1 MREVTSTFNI
11 FEHGRT
17 THNNRPYLL
26 SAVKR
31 VIESPKTQEAL
42 KLGELYGYYGHGK
55 RQYADKLNPSEIE
68 VVTIKGKQV
77 VLEQVPSNV
86 TIALSVDD
94 QGNVTHT
101 ERILDTQTGLVVDAM
116 ESSGVG
122 GWSWAASG
130 EANNFK
136 GFGGFDYVKRPS
148 YIDNDKRTKLML
160 ESLGV
165 DNVKDAVLHNLVEA
179 GLSDEE
185 SNLIFESWEE
195 KTPSNEEA
203 NSLKFQCLMFESI
216 IENNETHHKTVV
228 SELNEQISE
237 AMSWKETR
245 SKLMLESLSALPII
259 PTDEQKEAFINL
271 SSDDD
276 LRIVASMFESVQESL
291 MTLPSGMG
299 ESLKLDKGKAGKT
312 SNELSGHHYIDLSG
326 TVTNPFNKG

>member
-77 VLEQVPSNV
+77 VIEQVPSNV
-86 TIALSVDD
+86 TISLAVDD
-94 QGNVTHT
+94 KGNVTHT
-101 ERILDTQTGLVVDAM
+101 ERILDTPTGLIVDAM

-130 EANNFK
+130 QANNFK

-165 DNVKDAVLHNLVEA
+165 DSPDEAIRMNLESA
-179 GLSDEE
+179 GLSSEE
-185 SNLIFESWEE
+185 SNLILESWEGKPLASDE
-195 KTPSNEEA
+195 H
-203 NSLKFQCLMFESI
+203 NSLKFQCLMLESI
-216 IENNETHHKTVV
+216 IEDKDTHHNEVV
-228 SELNEQISE
+228 AELKQQIND
-237 AMSWKETR
+237 ANGWKEQR
-245 SKLMLESLSALPII
+245 SKLMLESLDALPII
-259 PTDEQKEAFINL
+259 PSDEQRTAFINL
-271 SSDDD
+271 SGKDD
-276 LRIVASMFESVQESL
+276 LEIVAKMFESVQANL
-291 MTLPSGMG
+291 MTLPTHSD
-299 ESLKLDKGKAGKT
+299 SPLVVSKKGVKQ
-312 SNELSGHHYIDLSG
+312 SDNELSGQRFIDLSG
-326 TVTNPFNKG
+326 HQPNPFAR